1 MVSAKPSR
9 VYAGTLGAAKVPAY
23 TRENSKNICHIRH
36 PSQITAEEGYGRGTV
51 AEPVEGSVEAQG
63 ASLLRS
69 LSLSKGIPQGHYLA
83 STSSATVTLLRPS
96 TPYYEKALF
105 EMLYL
110 DKRSDKCVAPPQLWV
125 KEIIPFGERDV
136 IYD

>member
-9 VYAGTLGAAKVPAY
+9 VYAGTFGAAKVPAY
-23 TRENSKNICHIRH
+23 TRENSKNIRHIRH
-36 PSQITAEEGYGRGTV
+36 LSQIKAEEGYGRGTV

-96 TPYYEKALF
+96 TPYYGKALF

-110 DKRSDKCVAPPQLWV
+110 DKRPEKCVPP
-125 KEIIPFGERDV
+125 PPTMGERDKPFR
-136 IYD
+136 